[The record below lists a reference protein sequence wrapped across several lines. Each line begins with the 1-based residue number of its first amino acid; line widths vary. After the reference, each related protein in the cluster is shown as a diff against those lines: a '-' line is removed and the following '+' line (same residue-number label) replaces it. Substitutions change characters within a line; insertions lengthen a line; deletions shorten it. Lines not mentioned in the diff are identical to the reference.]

1 MKNILN
7 KWMALAAC
15 LMALVLT
22 AGTLPVTAAQSDT
35 PTGTQEGTTIAIL
48 GADLTQE
55 QHDALLK
62 EFGASAQTKILTV
75 TNEEEHQALDG
86 VIPDEQIGT
95 DAISS
100 VMITFK
106 KKGSGLNLHM
116 THITYV
122 TPQSYADALTTL
134 GITDAD
140 IQISAP
146 FDVSGTAALTGIMKG
161 YEDATGQTID
171 DDVKNAVNEEAVT
184 TTELT
189 NDLAEKMGT
198 EEAEKAVTN
207 IINNIKIEINNQNPQ
222 SEEEVEARSEYGEE
236 KNEKDPHQVGCQM
249 PAGADDIQDD
259 QDADQAEDPCNP
271 AGDPAEP
278 VEEGIDQQAFPEN
291 RDEHHGGAVKKKL
304 ADFHGWILSYF
315 SPALIST
322 S

>member
-1 MKNILN
+1 MKHIFR
-7 KWMALAAC
+7 KGICLAA
-15 LMALVLT
+15 LLLSLALSLGSFP
-22 AGTLPVTAAQSDT
+22 AAAAQASGAS
-35 PTGTQEGTTIAIL
+35 GTQEGSSIAIL

-62 EFGASAQTKILTV
+62 EFGASAQTKVLTV

-161 YEDATGQTID
+161 YEDATGQPID
-171 DDVKNAVNEEAVT
+171 DDIKTTVNEEAVT

-189 NDLAEKMGT
+189 KDLSQTMGT

-222 SEEEVEARSEYGEE
+222 TEEEVEAIVRKVLEE
-236 KNEKDPHQVGCQM
+236 QGITLSDEDFLKLVNLFNKMKDLNIDWANVVNIIEQKGNDLIN
-249 PAGADDIQDD
+249 ALTDSSTT
-259 QDADQAEDPCNP
+259 ADQKSFWQSI
-271 AGDPAEP
+271 GD
-278 VEEGIDQQAFPEN
+278 FFRN
-291 RDEHHGGAVKKKL
+291 
-304 ADFHGWILSYF
+304 
-315 SPALIST
+315 LIAQIKSLFN
-322 S
+322 

>member
-7 KWMALAAC
+7 KWMALVAC

-22 AGTLPVTAAQSDT
+22 AGALPVTAAQSDT

-222 SEEEVEARSEYGEE
+222 SEEEVEAIVRKVLEE
-236 KNEKDPHQVGCQM
+236 QGITLSDEDFLKLVNLFNKMKDLNIDWANVV
-249 PAGADDIQDD
+249 DIIEAKGNDLIN
-259 QDADQAEDPCNP
+259 ALTNSATTAEQKSFWQNI
-271 AGDPAEP
+271 GD
-278 VEEGIDQQAFPEN
+278 FFRN
-291 RDEHHGGAVKKKL
+291 
-304 ADFHGWILSYF
+304 
-315 SPALIST
+315 LIAQIKSLFN
-322 S
+322 